1 MTWLN
6 SNTLHNLISLILL
19 VVGALGTFDWT
30 SLGATPETAVHI
42 VSALALVTSV
52 LKLLVNVSRD
62 GVTGLVKPQPPVK
75 Q

>member
-6 SNTLHNLISLILL
+6 SNTLHNLISLVLL

-30 SLGATPETAVHI
+30 TLGATPETAVHI
-42 VSALALVTSV
+42 VSGLALVTSI
-52 LKLLVNVSRD
+52 LKLFVNVSRD
-62 GVTGLVKPQPPVK
+62 GVSGLVKPQPPV

>member
-19 VVGALGTFDWT
+19 IVGALGTFDWT

-62 GVTGLVKPQPPVK
+62 GVTGLIKPQPPVQK
-75 Q
+75 

>member
-1 MTWLN
+1 MNWLN
-6 SNTLHNLISLILL
+6 ANTFHNLISLILL

-30 SLGATPETAVHI
+30 SLGASPEMALHI

-52 LKLLVNVSRD
+52 LKLIVNIGRD

-75 Q
+75 S